1 MNEKNDSTDFC
12 TNMNNNWIQQLQMQT
27 YGDLNTM
34 SCVANSYIIFCNDEN
49 LWAIFKEK
57 DDLHGVYIS
66 KNSLCIETA
75 KNSMLNV
82 KWI

>member
-1 MNEKNDSTDFC
+1 
-12 TNMNNNWIQQLQMQT
+12 MQT

-34 SCVANSYIIFCNDEN
+34 SCVANSDIIFCNDEH

-57 DDLHGVYIS
+57 DNLHGVYIS

-75 KNSMLNV
+75 KNSMRNV
-82 KWI
+82 KWS

>member
-1 MNEKNDSTDFC
+1 
-12 TNMNNNWIQQLQMQT
+12 
-27 YGDLNTM
+27 M